1 MDNLMMQTV
10 FIFFVSAFGYC
21 NSCFNSAL
29 FNRPLVL
36 GTLTGIAL
44 GDVAIGCQVGATL
57 ELVYLGAQAIGASNP
72 PDMTSGSVIGT
83 AYVIA
88 AGADVAEAV
97 AIAVPVS
104 LLMSMWSNFLM
115 AVVGPIMAA
124 KADKYALDCNRRG
137 IDLMHWGF
145 VLIQVLSQA
154 AFCAAG
160 FFVGTQAI
168 QGIVDSIPA
177 FITDGLNYAMG
188 IIPAIGFAM
197 LARMIMSKKLA
208 CFLFM
213 GFLLVAYG
221 GLNVVGV
228 TAVAAVIA
236 AVLVFNTGLFSTVQA
251 EAEQDD
257 NEF

>member
-21 NSCFNSAL
+21 NSVFNSAL
-29 FNRPLVL
+29 LNRPLVL
-36 GTLTGIAL
+36 GTLTGFAL
-44 GDVAIGCQVGATL
+44 GDVALGCQVGATL

-115 AVVGPIMAA
+115 AVVGPIMAG
-124 KADKYALDCNRRG
+124 KADQYALACNRRG

-145 VLIQVLSQA
+145 VLIQVVSASAL
-154 AFCAAG
+154 CAAG
-160 FFVGTQAI
+160 FYVGTQAI
-168 QGIVDSIPA
+168 QGIVDAIPA

-197 LARMIMSKKLA
+197 LARMIMSKKL
-208 CFLFM
+208 M

-221 GLNVVGV
+221 GLSVVGV

-236 AVLVFNTGLFSTVQA
+236 AVLVFNTGLFAPAQA
-251 EAEQDD
+251 AADVDD

>member
-1 MDNLMMQTV
+1 MDTLMMQTI
-10 FIFFVSAFGYC
+10 FIFIVSAIGYC
-21 NSCFNSAL
+21 NSVFNSAL
-29 FNRPLVL
+29 LNRPIVL
-36 GTLTGIAL
+36 GTLTGLVL
-44 GDVAIGCQVGATL
+44 GDLATGCQVGATL

-104 LLMSMWSNFLM
+104 LLMSMFSNFLM
-115 AVVGPIMAA
+115 AVVGPIMAG
-124 KADKYALDCNRRG
+124 KADACAQACNRRG
-137 IDLMHWGF
+137 IDAMHYLF
-145 VLIQVLSQA
+145 VLIQVLLEA
-154 AFCAAG
+154 ALCAAG
-160 FFVGTQAI
+160 FFVGAQAI
-168 QGIVDSIPA
+168 QGIVDAIPA

-197 LARMIMSKKLA
+197 LARMIISKKTA

-221 GLNVVGV
+221 GMNIVGV
-228 TAVAAVIA
+228 TAVAAVVA
-236 AVLVFNTGLFSTVQA
+236 AVLVFNTGAGSNPAL
-251 EAEQDD
+251 EADADD

>member
-36 GTLTGIAL
+36 GALTGLAL
-44 GDVAIGCQVGATL
+44 GDVATGCQVGATL

-104 LLMSMWSNFLM
+104 LLSMIS
-115 AVVGPIMAA
+115 
-124 KADKYALDCNRRG
+124 
-137 IDLMHWGF
+137 
-145 VLIQVLSQA
+145 
-154 AFCAAG
+154 
-160 FFVGTQAI
+160 
-168 QGIVDSIPA
+168 
-177 FITDGLNYAMG
+177 
-188 IIPAIGFAM
+188 
-197 LARMIMSKKLA
+197 
-208 CFLFM
+208 
-213 GFLLVAYG
+213 
-221 GLNVVGV
+221 
-228 TAVAAVIA
+228 
-236 AVLVFNTGLFSTVQA
+236 
-251 EAEQDD
+251 
-257 NEF
+257 